1 MCHGISKTF
10 PCYPMSHV
18 VPVTE
23 EGSCRWPGVVLITL
37 NGAFQVG
44 VNGIFKKIIYITNL
58 VLLLHNSV

>member
-23 EGSCRWPGVVLITL
+23 EDSCRLPGVVLITL

-44 VNGIFKKIIYITNL
+44 VNGIFFKLFT
-58 VLLLHNSV
+58 